1 MNKIRVDK
9 LLKDK
14 LMEQIKKGDYNP
26 NVDYE
31 EAINQFNKLIE
42 CGKRKEAGLFTGKY
56 GGIIAMILNRERQRE
71 ERRKLK

>member
-31 EAINQFNKLIE
+31 EAINQFNK
-42 CGKRKEAGLFTGKY
+42 
-56 GGIIAMILNRERQRE
+56 
-71 ERRKLK
+71 